1 MLQRLHLDSTVL
13 WWSGGLE
20 STLLLALLRQQP
32 HHFDIVQ
39 MRDLW
44 TKGQRK
50 KSDDLI
56 KEWKLKVFILPSANK
71 FFIGQGDEITLV
83 DEYPVGNSTI
93 PMLRDV
99 VEGTQCLGD
108 MDKFRAPY
116 APIKW
121 DLHIVGS
128 RKDDT
133 HYAGGQN
140 VQGERW
146 KVGGEEFYAPLY
158 HWTREEVIEK
168 SIELGLNLDGD
179 DTGNIE
185 ACSNCLKDVD
195 RVWCPKLGQEID
207 TIKWDKADNL
217 DYYRSK
223 YGLGKSN
230 TIHGGRMDSTKIYT
244 ACE

>member
-116 APIKW
+116 APINW

-133 HYAGGQN
+133 HYAGG
-140 VQGERW
+140 
-146 KVGGEEFYAPLY
+146 
-158 HWTREEVIEK
+158 H
-168 SIELGLNLDGD
+168 

-223 YGLGKSN
+223 YGLAKN
-230 TIHGGRMDSTKIYT
+230 HT
-244 ACE
+244 